1 MYVCMTS
8 VVQLNP
14 YFSEIFLNFFDCCWI
29 NKHSRLQFDSI
40 ILLNGESFEFKSGFQ
55 YACLN
60 KNCRY
65 TLCNFQG
72 KLEYC
77 LFMHNYRGGRT
88 VTTSAQ
94 ANTKNVILGKY
105 NIHTFSISSF

>member
-40 ILLNGESFEFKSGFQ
+40 ILLNGESFRMDS
-55 YACLN
+55 N
-60 KNCRY
+60 
-65 TLCNFQG
+65 QG
-72 KLEYC
+72 IN
-77 LFMHNYRGGRT
+77 MHASIKI
-88 VTTSAQ
+88 V
-94 ANTKNVILGKY
+94 VILYVIFKV
-105 NIHTFSISSF
+105 N